1 MHDRIEIQAK
11 ELFSKLKVRHIFL
24 KLFLLLFGFIF
35 ALVNISGTIALIIS
49 IFNPAFGE
57 LFFEDD
63 TFIEQLI
70 DKNIFF
76 LVAISYTFTFGV
88 TCWLLLRTMKSN
100 KIKIKPIIG
109 KFSLKKRLWLSI
121 FIVILANRILGYGVT
136 QITLFCASLIS
147 QDFVK
152 NALENTNES
161 MIYNG
166 DNFFLQFIYWLVFFT
181 SLVSQDFVKNA
192 LESTNEFI
200 IYNADYFFLQVIYWL
215 LLFTITVIV
224 APITEEFIFRGAI
237 LHRWSTK
244 WGIVAG
250 ILMSS
255 FVFGLLHLNIF
266 VITISIGGI
275 IYALLYIKTGSLL
288 VPIIAHALNNFL
300 FFVNFFLRDTLSIP
314 RSSEEITILSLWY
327 GIVNIC
333 MAVPALIYFLKM
345 PKNIAA
351 LPYFSNQKY
360 RQKVKEEVS
369 SY

>member
-166 DNFFLQFIYWLVFFT
+166 DNFFLQFIYWL
-181 SLVSQDFVKNA
+181 
-192 LESTNEFI
+192 
-200 IYNADYFFLQVIYWL
+200 
-215 LLFTITVIV
+215 LLFTMTVIV